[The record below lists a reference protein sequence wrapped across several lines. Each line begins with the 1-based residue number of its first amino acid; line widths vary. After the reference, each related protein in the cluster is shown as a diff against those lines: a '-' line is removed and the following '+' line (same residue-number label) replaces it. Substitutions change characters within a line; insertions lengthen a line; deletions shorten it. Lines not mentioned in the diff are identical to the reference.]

1 METDPSF
8 GKERQGE
15 GYFSTADSSDKITVG
30 GSRFY
35 SVNTSRS
42 RTPDQVTV
50 RYPSIGTV
58 YIAHS
63 RTTEQ
68 MLQPQYHIIKISS
81 LFSKVKT
88 IPRLNPMTY
97 FGLPSNVITVSRKC
111 KNKFLVFVYILH
123 IPSL

>member
-30 GSRFY
+30 MSRFY
-35 SVNTSRS
+35 SVNASRS

-50 RYPSIGTV
+50 RYRSIGIV
-58 YIAHS
+58 YIAQS

-68 MLQPQYHIIKISS
+68 MLQPQYHI
-81 LFSKVKT
+81 T
-88 IPRLNPMTY
+88 
-97 FGLPSNVITVSRKC
+97 
-111 KNKFLVFVYILH
+111 
-123 IPSL
+123 

>member
-8 GKERQGE
+8 GKGRQGE
-15 GYFSTADSSDKITVG
+15 GYFSTADSSDKITVC

-35 SVNTSRS
+35 SVNASRS

-50 RYPSIGTV
+50 RYRSIGIV
-58 YIAHS
+58 YIAQS

-81 LFSKVKT
+81 LFSKVKLFPAL
-88 IPRLNPMTY
+88 IQ
-97 FGLPSNVITVSRKC
+97 
-111 KNKFLVFVYILH
+111 
-123 IPSL
+123 

>member
-30 GSRFY
+30 RSRFY

-50 RYPSIGTV
+50 RYRSIGIV
-58 YIAHS
+58 YIA
-63 RTTEQ
+63 
-68 MLQPQYHIIKISS
+68 
-81 LFSKVKT
+81 
-88 IPRLNPMTY
+88 
-97 FGLPSNVITVSRKC
+97 
-111 KNKFLVFVYILH
+111 
-123 IPSL
+123 

>member
-15 GYFSTADSSDKITVG
+15 GYFSTADSSDKVTVG
-30 GSRFY
+30 RSRFY
-35 SVNTSRS
+35 FVNASRS

-58 YIAHS
+58 YIAQS

-68 MLQPQYHIIKISS
+68 MLQPQYHI
-81 LFSKVKT
+81 T
-88 IPRLNPMTY
+88 
-97 FGLPSNVITVSRKC
+97 
-111 KNKFLVFVYILH
+111 
-123 IPSL
+123 

>member
-30 GSRFY
+30 RSRFY

-50 RYPSIGTV
+50 RYRSIGIV
-58 YIAHS
+58 YIAQS

-68 MLQPQYHIIKISS
+68 MLQPQYHITYSRYHHSFPRSK
-81 LFSKVKT
+81 LFPAL
-88 IPRLNPMTY
+88 IQ
-97 FGLPSNVITVSRKC
+97 
-111 KNKFLVFVYILH
+111 
-123 IPSL
+123 

>member
-30 GSRFY
+30 MSRFY

-50 RYPSIGTV
+50 RYPSIGIV
-58 YIAHS
+58 YIAQS

-97 FGLPSNVITVSRKC
+97 LGLPSNVITVSRKC
-111 KNKFLVFVYILH
+111 RNKFLVFVYILH

>member
-30 GSRFY
+30 RSRFY
-35 SVNTSRS
+35 SVNASRS

-58 YIAHS
+58 YIAQS
-63 RTTEQ
+63 RTAEQ

-111 KNKFLVFVYILH
+111 RNKFLVFVYILH